1 MYLIDSNVL
10 IDFLK
15 GKEYVV
21 DILKKLKPD
30 ERGTST
36 ICVGEILEG
45 LTFNKEKDEFS
56 RLVSL
61 MTIYDVNLKVVVKF
75 AEIRKKLRENGSLI
89 DNLDILIAATCL
101 ANDLVL
107 ITNNLK
113 HFERIEGL
121 KILKR

>member
-1 MYLIDSNVL
+1 MYLIDTNIF

-15 GKEYVV
+15 KRGDAVE
-21 DILKKLKPD
+21 ILNKLKPY
-30 ERGTST
+30 ERGTSVVC
-36 ICVGEILEG
+36 IGELWEG
-45 LTFNKEKDEFS
+45 LAEKKKKQFVKLIKLITVYNVD
-56 RLVSL
+56 
-61 MTIYDVNLKVVVKF
+61 LKVVIKF
-75 AEIRKKLRENGSLI
+75 AEIRKNLRIKGNLI

-121 KILKR
+121 KILKK

>member
-15 GKEYVV
+15 NKEYAVE
-21 DILKKLKPD
+21 ILKGLKHY

-45 LTFNKEKDEFS
+45 LTLKKEKDKFA

-61 MTIYDVNLKVVVKF
+61 MTIYNVDLKVVVKF
-75 AEIRKKLRENGSLI
+75 AEIRKKLRKDGKLI
-89 DNLDILIAATCL
+89 DNFDLLIAATCL
-101 ANDLVL
+101 ANDLTL

-113 HFERIEGL
+113 HFERVEGL